1 MIILIQRMETTT
13 YYLDAPHEW
22 NDNCAWEENNWN
34 DYSKKDAFI
43 QVIKHRLLKIDK
55 YVMHNTSTLVD
66 DIFDN

>member
-1 MIILIQRMETTT
+1 MSVLIFVL
-13 YYLDAPHEW
+13 LDAPHEW

-55 YVMHNTSTLVD
+55 YVMHNTST
-66 DIFDN
+66 